1 MNASPTTDTNH
12 TTAPLALWRAA
23 EAFMHI
29 LAALFGDPSHIAAK
43 HTLTLKAHQLMASW
57 LRTGEAMMRR
67 LLLIEAA
74 AYSKPNG
81 RLLLRAPR
89 KRTRHLKHFFA
100 EASEKW
106 RVSFRCFYGPPAP
119 RRPAP
124 AHAGRTLAVH
134 KHPRPFIIHEDPRPH
149 RLRQSRAQRR
159 GAGRKRY
166 PPILRQ
172 DREIIIRRAPIH
184 FRSAWALA
192 ERYEALLR
200 AYNDPLPYARRLS
213 RQLHAT
219 PHRVRELFIA
229 PPEARERIESYD
241 QLALAAETSAA
252 VFNTS

>member
-1 MNASPTTDTNH
+1 MTPSPTQKQNPGQNPKVHDFKSRFGVVPDSPPPKLTRLQ
-12 TTAPLALWRAA
+12 ARRA
-23 EAFMHI
+23 
-29 LAALFGDPSHIAAK
+29 K
-43 HTLTLKAHQLMASW
+43 
-57 LRTGEAMMRR
+57 
-67 LLLIEAA
+67 
-74 AYSKPNG
+74 
-81 RLLLRAPR
+81 
-89 KRTRHLKHFFA
+89 
-100 EASEKW
+100 
-106 RVSFRCFYGPPAP
+106 
-119 RRPAP
+119 
-124 AHAGRTLAVH
+124 
-134 KHPRPFIIHEDPRPH
+134 
-149 RLRQSRAQRR
+149 
-159 GAGRKRY
+159 RKRY

-252 VFNTS
+252 VFNSS

>member
-1 MNASPTTDTNH
+1 
-12 TTAPLALWRAA
+12 
-23 EAFMHI
+23 MHI
-29 LAALFGDPSHIAAK
+29 LAALFGDPSHVAAK
-43 HTLTLKAHQLMASW
+43 HTLTLKAHRLMASW
-57 LRTGEAMMRR
+57 LRAGEAMMRR

-74 AYSKPNG
+74 AFAKPNA
-81 RLLLRAPR
+81 RALLRAPR

-119 RRPAP
+119 RRHTPKPTGEA
-124 AHAGRTLAVH
+124 LAVH

-149 RLRQSRAQRR
+149 RPRPNRAQRR
-159 GAGRKRY
+159 RAKRKRY

-219 PHRVRELFIA
+219 PHRVCELFIA

-241 QLALAAETSAA
+241 ELALAAETSAA
-252 VFNTS
+252 VFNSS